1 MRPYRRASTPK
12 RYGLF
17 HSPPRGSDARADPHH
32 HIRVCQVYQ
41 TTLANVDYL
50 HGSAEFM
57 LTLTNLFI
65 VVGLKMAIDDAR
77 KKRQDAGI
85 DTD

>member
-1 MRPYRRASTPK
+1 
-12 RYGLF
+12 
-17 HSPPRGSDARADPHH
+17 
-32 HIRVCQVYQ
+32 
-41 TTLANVDYL
+41 
-50 HGSAEFM
+50 M